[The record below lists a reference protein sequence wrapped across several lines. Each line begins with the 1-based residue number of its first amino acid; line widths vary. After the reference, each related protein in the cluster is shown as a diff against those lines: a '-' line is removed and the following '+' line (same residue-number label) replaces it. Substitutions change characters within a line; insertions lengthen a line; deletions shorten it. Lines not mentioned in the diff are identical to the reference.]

1 MRSFRGLRS
10 ARTHPCLLVVVI
22 HDNPTPV
29 ELDFSAVPYVSSAGL
44 RILALAAKAS
54 RQRLT
59 QPTALVLSLL
69 KLTNF
74 TALIDVSA

>member
-1 MRSFRGLRS
+1 
-10 ARTHPCLLVVVI
+10 VI

-29 ELDFSAVPYVSSAGL
+29 ELDVSAVPYVSSAGL
-44 RILALAAKAS
+44 RILALAAKAW
-54 RQRLT
+54 RRREQRLRLT

-69 KLTNF
+69 KLTHF